1 MTWRRPGSRDGQ
13 SLVEACI
20 VIAVACL
27 IFFGLVQVSHLHMV
41 KTSLTYAAS
50 AGARARAVGFNDF
63 MVWKVVRAAAI
74 PSAGRMVTPDTART
88 GDASWG
94 QMRPGAA
101 WDRSMAAR
109 MPTHP
114 QSVVEQS
121 RIPLFLATDRW
132 GETMAVLDY
141 ERWEDLQHWTD
152 AGSEDFVQVG
162 AQQDYPLNFPMARTF
177 YADGYARLRSADF
190 ESGHSVIRENHG
202 ELYLEP

>member
-1 MTWRRPGSRDGQ
+1 MSSAFIWSVVTGLSGMLAVRGS
-13 SLVEACI
+13 ACP
-20 VIAVACL
+20 
-27 IFFGLVQVSHLHMV
+27 S
-41 KTSLTYAAS
+41 SAA
-50 AGARARAVGFNDF
+50 
-63 MVWKVVRAAAI
+63 
-74 PSAGRMVTPDTART
+74 
-88 GDASWG
+88 
-94 QMRPGAA
+94 
-101 WDRSMAAR
+101 MAAR